1 MNKGLTA
8 TIIVEAQSLNYD
20 EGFGNLSVLK
30 KLRRGS
36 GDVFSFA
43 SRQSLRYSIVKQG
56 VEQFGWKLSP
66 IVKKKGAGG
75 GEGVLQASPEA
86 AINTYAEIDLFGY
99 MKTDVAVG
107 KKKDGNDGK
116 ETLVRSAVARITPAI
131 SLEPFFNDIEFLN
144 SKWMADRSGNQP
156 NIANI
161 EQHRSLYKYSLTID
175 LDRVGTEDWNESIK
189 NLEGILD
196 AASWNNIKE
205 DYLKSIEQKDKA
217 QRITELLEVLKNLYR
232 DIRGRREDLK
242 PLFIIGGVY
251 PVKNPFFMN
260 GVKIEWENGK
270 PKIVKEAIDELLNSK
285 YSYKSNEELKEKEE
299 VRTNTVIGIRNGIFA
314 NGSSFSVN
322 IDNAVNAEEK
332 KGTNTV
338 SPEDAIDI
346 LKSKVNDF
354 YGVNNGSP
362 KG

>member
-1 MNKGLTA
+1 MNKGLTV

-56 VEQFGWKLSP
+56 AEQFGWKLVP
-66 IVKKKGAGG
+66 VIKKKGAGG
-75 GEGVLQASPEA
+75 GEGVLQASPDT
-86 AINTYAEIDLFGY
+86 AIKDYEEIDLFGY

-107 KKKDGNDGK
+107 KKTDNKDGE
-116 ETLVRSAVARITPAI
+116 ETLIRSAVARVTPAI
-131 SLEPFFNDIEFLN
+131 SLEPFYNDVEFLN

-161 EQHRSLYKYSLTID
+161 EQHRSLYKYTVAID
-175 LDRVGTEDWNESIK
+175 LDRVGTENWNESIK
-189 NLEGILD
+189 NLQPILKEE
-196 AASWNNIKE
+196 AWEKIKT
-205 DYLKSIEQKDKA
+205 DYLKDIEPKDKA
-217 QRITELLEVLKNLYR
+217 QRIIEFLEVIKNLYR

-260 GVKIEWENGK
+260 TVRIEWENGK
-270 PKIVKEAIDELLNSK
+270 PKILKEAINEVLNSR
-285 YSYKSNEELKEKEE
+285 YCYKDNGELKEEQ
-299 VRTNTVIGIRNGIFA
+299 VQTNTVIGLRNGLFA
-314 NGSSFSVN
+314 NGTSFSSV
-322 IDNAVNAEEK
+322 VP
-332 KGTNTV
+332 
-338 SPEDAIDI
+338 PETAIDT
-346 LKSKVNDF
+346 LKTNVEAF
-354 YGVNNGSP
+354 YGV
-362 KG
+362 

>member
-36 GDVFSFA
+36 GDIFSFA

-56 VEQFGWKLSP
+56 VEQFGWRLAP
-66 IVKKKGAGG
+66 VTKKKGAGG
-75 GEGVLQASPEA
+75 GEGVLQASPESTIDA
-86 AINTYAEIDLFGY
+86 SEEIDLFGY

-107 KKKDGNDGK
+107 KKKDDKDGE
-116 ETLVRSAVARITPAI
+116 ETLVRSAVARVTPAI
-131 SLEPFFNDIEFLN
+131 SLEPFYNDIEFLN

-161 EQHRSLYKYSLTID
+161 EQHRSLYKYTVTID

-189 NLEGILD
+189 NLQPILKNE
-196 AASWNNIKE
+196 AWEKIKT
-205 DYLKSIEQKDKA
+205 DYLKNINPKDKS
-217 QRITELLEVLKNLYR
+217 QRITEFLEVIKNLYR

-260 GVKIEWENGK
+260 TVKIEWENGK
-270 PKIVKEAIDELLNSK
+270 PKILEKAIDEVLNS
-285 YSYKSNEELKEKEE
+285 SYCYKDNGRLIENENVKA
-299 VRTNTVIGIRNGIFA
+299 NTVIGLRTGLFA
-314 NGSSFSVN
+314 NGASFSA
-322 IDNAVNAEEK
+322 I
-332 KGTNTV
+332 T
-338 SPEDAIDI
+338 SPETAIDT
-346 LKSKVNDF
+346 LKTKVKGF
-354 YGVNNGSP
+354 YGVKENENPQG
-362 KG
+362 

>member
-56 VEQFGWKLSP
+56 VEQFGWRLGEVEPQGSGS
-66 IVKKKGAGG
+66 KKVVQFKRDISIKDS
-75 GEGVLQASPEA
+75 E
-86 AINTYAEIDLFGY
+86 EIDLFGY
-99 MKTDVAVG
+99 MKTKKRE
-107 KKKDGNDGK
+107 KKKEGANVADATQEED
-116 ETLVRSAVARITPAI
+116 TMIRVAPVRLTPAI
-131 SLEPFFNDIEFLN
+131 SLEPFYNDIEFLN
-144 SKWMADRSGNQP
+144 NKWLSDRAGEDP

-161 EQHRSLYKYSLTID
+161 EQHRSLYKYTVTID
-175 LDRVGTEDWNESIK
+175 LDRIGSEEHNETLDPKDRIKLLDKPEDRANRVNEF
-189 NLEGILD
+189 
-196 AASWNNIKE
+196 
-205 DYLKSIEQKDKA
+205 
-217 QRITELLEVLKNLYR
+217 LEVIKNLYR

-260 GVKIEWENGK
+260 VVKIEWENGK
-270 PKIVKEAIDELLNSK
+270 PKILKEAIDEILNSK
-285 YSYKSNEELKEKEE
+285 YCYKDNGKLTENEEVK
-299 VRTNTVIGIRNGIFA
+299 TNTVIGLRNGLFA
-314 NGSSFSVN
+314 NGASFSA
-322 IDNAVNAEEK
+322 IA
-332 KGTNTV
+332 
-338 SPEDAIDI
+338 SPETAIDA
-346 LKSKVNDF
+346 LKTKVKEF
-354 YGVNNGSP
+354 YGVKNNGSL

>member
-1 MNKGLTA
+1 MSKGLTA

-56 VEQFGWKLSP
+56 VEQFGWRLGDVEPQGSGN
-66 IVKKKGAGG
+66 KKVVQFKRDTSIKDC
-75 GEGVLQASPEA
+75 E
-86 AINTYAEIDLFGY
+86 EIDLFGY
-99 MKTDVAVG
+99 MKTKKRE
-107 KKKDGNDGK
+107 KKKSGADTGEATQQED
-116 ETLVRSAVARITPAI
+116 TMIRVAPVRLTPAI
-131 SLEPFFNDIEFLN
+131 SLEAFYNDIEFLN
-144 SKWMADRSGNQP
+144 NKWLSDRAGEDP

-161 EQHRSLYKYSLTID
+161 EQHRTLYKYTVTID
-175 LDRVGTEDWNESIK
+175 LSKIGSEEHNETLDPKDRIMLLDQPEKRANRVNEF
-189 NLEGILD
+189 
-196 AASWNNIKE
+196 
-205 DYLKSIEQKDKA
+205 
-217 QRITELLEVLKNLYR
+217 LEVLKNLYR

-260 GVKIEWENGK
+260 SVKIEWESGK
-270 PKIVKEAIDELLNSK
+270 PKIVKDAISEILSSHYCYKDNGKLN
-285 YSYKSNEELKEKEE
+285 NEQ
-299 VRTNTVIGIRNGIFA
+299 VQTNTVIGLRNGFFS
-314 NGSSFSVN
+314 NGTSLSNVFSPETA
-322 IDNAVNAEEK
+322 IDN
-332 KGTNTV
+332 
-338 SPEDAIDI
+338 

-354 YGVNNGSP
+354 YGVNNGNP